1 VATAPGVHTSQVDTP
16 TFSDSIVIA
25 RQRDVLYDLVSDV
38 TRMGEWSPICKTC
51 WWDDGDGPR
60 LGAWFTGRNE
70 SRERSGDTRSQWEI
84 RAQVTV
90 AHPGQEFAFVVSG
103 SWIRWSYKFADALG
117 GTQVTETWTCLP
129 QGVKRFHVRFGDGAN
144 DQIAERAGAA
154 YLGMAETLAA
164 IKRVAEAE

>member
-1 VATAPGVHTSQVDTP
+1 MVG
-16 TFSDSIVIA
+16 
-25 RQRDVLYDLVSDV
+25 
-38 TRMGEWSPICKTC
+38 
-51 WWDDGDGPR
+51 
-60 LGAWFTGRNE
+60 
-70 SRERSGDTRSQWEI
+70 
-84 RAQVTV
+84 
-90 AHPGQEFAFVVSG
+90 G